1 MLVLIAQC
9 LSPTTARQ
17 WRRAKRCQAGVRHRD
32 SDYGAHTAGILSA
45 PQRPTRTRSRRKT
58 SCQTT
63 CTCINETVKTDPSV
77 MRVRE
82 HVDCTC
88 VCDGN
93 CFVISVLSHSLS
105 CSLVS
110 VRTLQCSAQC
120 MVLRS
125 EVTDGTIELELN
137 FVHMWETKET
147 VLTGREE
154 AALDS

>member
-120 MVLRS
+120 MVQIGGYRRNNRARAQLCSYVGNKRDS
-125 EVTDGTIELELN
+125 AYWPRG
-137 FVHMWETKET
+137 
-147 VLTGREE
+147 GRT
-154 AALDS
+154 

>member
-1 MLVLIAQC
+1 MLVLLAQC
-9 LSPTTARQ
+9 LSPTTAR
-17 WRRAKRCQAGVRHRD
+17 RRAKRCQAGVRHRD

-45 PQRPTRTRSRRKT
+45 PQRPTQTRSRRKT

-120 MVLRS
+120 MVQIGGYRRNNRARAQLCSYVGNKRDS
-125 EVTDGTIELELN
+125 AYWPRG
-137 FVHMWETKET
+137 
-147 VLTGREE
+147 GRT
-154 AALDS
+154 

>member
-1 MLVLIAQC
+1 V
-9 LSPTTARQ
+9 
-17 WRRAKRCQAGVRHRD
+17 
-32 SDYGAHTAGILSA
+32 SDDVHM
-45 PQRPTRTRSRRKT
+45 
-58 SCQTT
+58 
-63 CTCINETVKTDPSV
+63 CINETVKTDPSV

-93 CFVISVLSHSLS
+93 CFVISVHALSSL
-105 CSLVS
+105 CEHYNA
-110 VRTLQCSAQC
+110 VRTAWY
-120 MVLRS
+120 RS